1 MQLKEKTPFC
11 PRTFPFRIKNN
22 KKEIV
27 LVALLLTKKNYV
39 KTKKYSHQQPM
50 DSLSTVQSCT
60 AKIYVL

>member
-11 PRTFPFRIKNN
+11 PRKFPFRIKNN

-39 KTKKYSHQQPM
+39 KTKKYSHPATNGLFVYCSVM
-50 DSLSTVQSCT
+50 HS
-60 AKIYVL
+60 

>member
-1 MQLKEKTPFC
+1 MQLKEKTHFC

-27 LVALLLTKKNYV
+27 LVALLLTKKITSKLRYTV
-39 KTKKYSHQQPM
+39 TQQPM

>member
-11 PRTFPFRIKNN
+11 PKTFPFRIKNN

-39 KTKKYSHQQPM
+39 KTNKYSHPATNG
-50 DSLSTVQSCT
+50 LFV
-60 AKIYVL
+60 Y